1 MACVSACRLRTLTAK
16 LVCARTADNLTDQQ
30 QEIVD
35 SAAELLYGLIHA
47 RFAITPRGM
56 GAMLEKYKAVHF
68 GRCPRVGVCDGRWQM
83 PQARRHCFEM
93 RASMGLPGW

>member
-47 RFAITPRGM
+47 RYILTSRGLH
-56 GAMLEKYKAVHF
+56 AMV
-68 GRCPRVGVCDGRWQM
+68 R
-83 PQARRHCFEM
+83 
-93 RASMGLPGW
+93 GLAPHIHTSTHPHTHTHTHTHTNTVLWPYVVLC